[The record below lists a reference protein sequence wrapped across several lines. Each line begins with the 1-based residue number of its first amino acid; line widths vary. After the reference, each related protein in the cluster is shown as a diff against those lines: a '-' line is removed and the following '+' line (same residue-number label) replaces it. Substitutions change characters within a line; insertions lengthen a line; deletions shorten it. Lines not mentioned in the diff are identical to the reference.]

1 MTNLPALRIRD
12 FSPNYMDSLVKCFNS
27 IFDETEIPYF
37 KSITDFSN
45 TYIGLDLSNNVCAF
59 IIAYKNQKGS
69 AEYEIAYLGV
79 SSEYRRCGYARA
91 LLQLIMDRL
100 DGHCIWLN
108 ALADNDKACALYK
121 DFGFKERERI
131 IDNSGNKAIV
141 FATVEC
147 LS

>member
-12 FSPNYMDSLVKCFNS
+12 FSPNYMESLVNCFSS
-27 IFDETEIPYF
+27 IFDETEMPYF

-45 TYIGLDLSNNVCAF
+45 TYIGIDVSDNVCAF
-59 IIAYKNQKGS
+59 IIAHNNQKGS
-69 AEYEIAYLGV
+69 AKYEIAYLGV
-79 SSEYRRCGYARA
+79 NTEYRRCGYART

-100 DGHCIWLN
+100 DGFCIWLN

-121 DFGFKERERI
+121 DFGFKERERF
-131 IDNSGNKAIV
+131 IDNSGNKAII

>member
-1 MTNLPALRIRD
+1 MTNLPALRIRG
-12 FSPNYMDSLVKCFNS
+12 FSPNYMDSLVICFNS

-37 KSITDFSN
+37 KSITDFST
-45 TYIGLDLSNNVCAF
+45 TYVGLDLSDNVCAF
-59 IIAYKNQKGS
+59 IIGYKNQKNG
-69 AEYEIAYLGV
+69 AQYEIAYLGV
-79 SSEYRRCGYARA
+79 STEYRRCGYART

-100 DGHCIWLN
+100 DGMCVWLN

-121 DFGFKERERI
+121 DFGFKEKERI
-131 IDNSGNKAIV
+131 IDNFGNKAII

>member
-37 KSITDFSN
+37 KSLKDFSN
-45 TYIGLDLSNNVCAF
+45 THIAVDSSNNVCAF
-59 IIAYKNQKGS
+59 IIAYKNQKEF
-69 AEYEIAYLGV
+69 AQYEIAYLGV
-79 SSEYRRCGYARA
+79 SAEYRRCGYARV
-91 LLQLIMDRL
+91 LLQLVMDKL
-100 DGHCIWLN
+100 NGKCIWLN
-108 ALADNDKACALYK
+108 ALADNHKACNLYK

-131 IDNSGNKAIV
+131 IDNSGNKAII

-147 LS
+147 LL

>member
-12 FSPNYMDSLVKCFNS
+12 FSPNYMDSLTTCFNS

-45 TYIGLDLSNNVCAF
+45 THIGIDSSDNVCAF
-59 IIAYKNQKGS
+59 IIAYKNQKG
-69 AEYEIAYLGV
+69 AAKYEIAYLGV
-79 SSEYRRCGYARA
+79 STEYRRCGYARD
-91 LLQLIMDRL
+91 LLQLIM
-100 DGHCIWLN
+100 H
-108 ALADNDKACALYK
+108 KACKLYK
-121 DFGFKERERI
+121 YFWFKESERI
-131 IDNSGNKAIV
+131 IDNSGNKAII